1 MMSSG
6 YIYEDHAFGKRDD
19 RPGLEACVKPVRS
32 GDTLIAW
39 KLNRLGRDLRHL
51 VSLMQ
56 ELTGRGVGLRLPAGE
71 GGLCWKLGDAVI
83 RRRSVLTC
91 WRPRRRCGT

>member
-1 MMSSG
+1 V
-6 YIYEDHAFGKRDD
+6 DHTARDNETHN
-19 RPGLEACVKPVRS
+19 RQQPLRIAGS

-56 ELTGRGVGLRLPAGE
+56 ELTGRGVGLRMPAGE

-91 WRPRRRCGT
+91 W